1 MKLIILI
8 TLVFTNFVSLQII
21 HTIKQPHPRLIY
33 NLKIYTMKRKLLN
46 IFTISA
52 IITTI
57 GFLMD
62 GDVKEP
68 NMTMR
73 FTEFFAMMTMLFLA
87 ISAIYLPI
95 HSFTKKLQR
104 VRQ

>member
-8 TLVFTNFVSLQII
+8 TLVFIIFVSLQFF

-33 NLKIYTMKRKLLN
+33 NLKIYTMKRKISN

-52 IITTI
+52 VITTI
-57 GFLMD
+57 GFLID

-68 NMTMR
+68 SMTMR
-73 FTEFFAMMTMLFLA
+73 FTEFFAMMTMIFLA

>member
-1 MKLIILI
+1 
-8 TLVFTNFVSLQII
+8 
-21 HTIKQPHPRLIY
+21 
-33 NLKIYTMKRKLLN
+33 MKRKLLN
-46 IFTISA
+46 ILTVSA

-62 GDVKEP
+62 GDIKEP
-68 NMTMR
+68 SMTMR

-87 ISAIYLPI
+87 ISAVYLPA
-95 HSFTKKLQR
+95 HSLTNKLQR

>member
-1 MKLIILI
+1 
-8 TLVFTNFVSLQII
+8 
-21 HTIKQPHPRLIY
+21 
-33 NLKIYTMKRKLLN
+33 MKRKTLN
-46 IFTISA
+46 ILTVSA

-62 GDVKEP
+62 GDMKEP
-68 NMTMR
+68 SMTMC

-87 ISAIYLPI
+87 ISVIYLPA
-95 HSFTKKLQR
+95 HSLTKKLQR

>member
-8 TLVFTNFVSLQII
+8 TLVFIIFVSLQII

-33 NLKIYTMKRKLLN
+33 NLKIYTMKRKISN

-68 NMTMR
+68 SMAMR

-87 ISAIYLPI
+87 ISAVYLPV
-95 HSFTKKLQR
+95 HSLTKKLQR

>member
-1 MKLIILI
+1 
-8 TLVFTNFVSLQII
+8 
-21 HTIKQPHPRLIY
+21 
-33 NLKIYTMKRKLLN
+33 MKRKILN
-46 IFTISA
+46 IFTVSA

-68 NMTMR
+68 SMAMR

-87 ISAIYLPI
+87 ITIIYLPI
-95 HSFTKKLQR
+95 HSLTKKLQR

>member
-8 TLVFTNFVSLQII
+8 TLVFIIFVSLQIV

-33 NLKIYTMKRKLLN
+33 NLKIYTMKRKILN

-68 NMTMR
+68 SMTMR

-95 HSFTKKLQR
+95 HSFTKKIQR